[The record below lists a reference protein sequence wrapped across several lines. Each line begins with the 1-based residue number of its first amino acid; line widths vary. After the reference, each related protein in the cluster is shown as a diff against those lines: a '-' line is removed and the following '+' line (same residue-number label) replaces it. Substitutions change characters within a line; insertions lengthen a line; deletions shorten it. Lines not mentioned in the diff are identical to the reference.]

1 VQASVQAKRT
11 AGPVETGQTLAELVT
26 RDLTA
31 LTKHLLL
38 TTSRDMF
45 QELEK
50 AGISI
55 TQIKSLTFLAEAEE
69 PLSVKALSEVI
80 GLSLPGVSRAIDGLV
95 QRGEV
100 TRVEDP
106 RDRRSKL
113 LTITPRG
120 RRTYERVLATRM
132 AGIRR
137 FVEELDPEEQEALAR
152 GLSAVAGR
160 LHR

>member
-1 VQASVQAKRT
+1 VQASAVAKGTT
-11 AGPVETGQTLAELVT
+11 AEVVT
-26 RDLTA
+26 RELTA
-31 LTKHLLL
+31 LTRHLLL
-38 TTSRDMF
+38 TTSRDIF
-45 QELEK
+45 HELEK

-69 PLSVKALSEVI
+69 PLSVKALSDVM
-80 GLSLPGVSRAIDGLV
+80 GLSVPGISRAVDGLV

-113 LTITPRG
+113 LSITPRG

-137 FVEELDPEEQEALAR
+137 FVDELDSEEQDALAR

>member
-1 VQASVQAKRT
+1 VQASVGTAQAT
-11 AGPVETGQTLAELVT
+11 AEIVT
-26 RDLTA
+26 RELTA
-31 LTKHLLL
+31 LTRHLLL

-45 QELEK
+45 HELER

-69 PLSVKALSEVI
+69 PLSVKALSDVI
-80 GLSLPGVSRAIDGLV
+80 GLSVPGISRAVDGLV
-95 QRGEV
+95 QRGEI

-113 LTITPRG
+113 LSITPRG
-120 RRTYERVLATRM
+120 RRTYERVLAIRM

-137 FVEELDPEEQEALAR
+137 FVDELDPEEQEALAR

>member
-1 VQASVQAKRT
+1 VQASAVAKGTT
-11 AGPVETGQTLAELVT
+11 AEVVT
-26 RDLTA
+26 RELTA
-31 LTKHLLL
+31 LTRHLLL
-38 TTSRDMF
+38 TTSRDIF
-45 QELEK
+45 HELEK

-55 TQIKSLTFLAEAEE
+55 TQIKSLTFLADTEE
-69 PLSVKALSEVI
+69 PLSVKALSDVM
-80 GLSLPGVSRAIDGLV
+80 GLSVPGISRAVDGLV
-95 QRGEV
+95 QRGEI

-113 LTITPRG
+113 LSITPRG

-137 FVEELDPEEQEALAR
+137 FVDELDSEEQDALAR
-152 GLSAVAGR
+152 GLRAVAGR

>member
-1 VQASVQAKRT
+1 LQASAATSQT
-11 AGPVETGQTLAELVT
+11 AAEVVT
-26 RDLTA
+26 RELTA

-38 TTSRDMF
+38 TTSRDLF
-45 QELEK
+45 HELER
-50 AGISI
+50 AGISL

-69 PLSVKALSEVI
+69 PLSVKALSDVI
-80 GLSLPGVSRAIDGLV
+80 GLSVPGVSRAIDGLV
-95 QRGEV
+95 QRGEI

-113 LTITPRG
+113 LSITPRG
-120 RRTYERVLATRM
+120 RRTYERLLAIRV

-137 FVEELDPEEQEALAR
+137 FVDELDPEEQEALAR

-160 LHR
+160 LNR

>member
-1 VQASVQAKRT
+1 VQVSGGTTQAT
-11 AGPVETGQTLAELVT
+11 ADIVT
-26 RDLTA
+26 RELTA
-31 LTKHLLL
+31 LTRHLLL
-38 TTSRDMF
+38 TTSRDIF
-45 QELEK
+45 HELEK

-55 TQIKSLTFLAEAEE
+55 TQIKSLTFLTEAEE
-69 PLSVKALSEVI
+69 PLSVKALSDVM
-80 GLSLPGVSRAIDGLV
+80 GLSVPGISRAVDGLV

-113 LTITPRG
+113 LSITPRG
-120 RRTYERVLATRM
+120 RGTYERVLATRM

-137 FVEELDPEEQEALAR
+137 FVDELDPEEQEALAR

>member
-1 VQASVQAKRT
+1 MQASVGTTQAT
-11 AGPVETGQTLAELVT
+11 ADIVT
-26 RDLTA
+26 RELTA
-31 LTKHLLL
+31 LTRHLLL
-38 TTSRDMF
+38 TTSRDIF
-45 QELEK
+45 HELEK

-69 PLSVKALSEVI
+69 PLSMKALSDVM
-80 GLSLPGVSRAIDGLV
+80 GLSVPGISRAVDGLV

-113 LTITPRG
+113 LSITPRG

-137 FVEELDPEEQEALAR
+137 FVDELDSEEQDALAR

>member
-1 VQASVQAKRT
+1 VQASAVPKGTT
-11 AGPVETGQTLAELVT
+11 AEVVT
-26 RDLTA
+26 RELTA
-31 LTKHLLL
+31 LTRHLLL
-38 TTSRDMF
+38 TTSRDIF
-45 QELEK
+45 HELEK

-69 PLSVKALSEVI
+69 PLSVKALSDVM
-80 GLSLPGVSRAIDGLV
+80 GLSVPGISRAVDGLV

-113 LTITPRG
+113 LSITPRG

-137 FVEELDPEEQEALAR
+137 FVDELDSEEQDALAR

>member
-1 VQASVQAKRT
+1 LQASAATSQT
-11 AGPVETGQTLAELVT
+11 AAEVVT
-26 RDLTA
+26 RELTA

-38 TTSRDMF
+38 TTSRDLF
-45 QELEK
+45 HELER
-50 AGISI
+50 AGISL
-55 TQIKSLTFLAEAEE
+55 TQIKSLTFLAEADE
-69 PLSVKALSEVI
+69 PLSVKALSDVI
-80 GLSLPGVSRAIDGLV
+80 GLSVPGVSRAIDGLV

-113 LTITPRG
+113 LSITPRG
-120 RRTYERVLATRM
+120 RRTYERLLAIRV

-137 FVEELDPEEQEALAR
+137 FVDELDPEEQEALAR

-160 LHR
+160 LNR

>member
-1 VQASVQAKRT
+1 VQASVGTTTQAT
-11 AGPVETGQTLAELVT
+11 ADIVT
-26 RDLTA
+26 RELTA
-31 LTKHLLL
+31 LTRHLLL
-38 TTSRDMF
+38 TTSRDIF
-45 QELEK
+45 HELET

-69 PLSVKALSEVI
+69 PLSMKALSDVM
-80 GLSLPGVSRAIDGLV
+80 GLSVPGISRAVDGLV

-113 LTITPRG
+113 LGITPRG
-120 RRTYERVLATRM
+120 RRTYERVLAIRM

-137 FVEELDPEEQEALAR
+137 FVDELDPEEQEALAR

>member
-1 VQASVQAKRT
+1 VQASVEAKQT
-11 AGPVETGQTLAELVT
+11 AAEVAT
-26 RDLTA
+26 RELTA

-45 QELEK
+45 HELEK

-55 TQIKSLTFLAEAEE
+55 TQVKSLTFLAEAEE
-69 PLSVKALSEVI
+69 PLSVKALSDVI

-95 QRGEV
+95 QRGEI

-137 FVEELDPEEQEALAR
+137 FVYELDPEEQEALAR

-160 LHR
+160 LNR

>member
-1 VQASVQAKRT
+1 MQVPVGTTQAT
-11 AGPVETGQTLAELVT
+11 ADIVT
-26 RDLTA
+26 RELTA
-31 LTKHLLL
+31 LTRHLLL
-38 TTSRDMF
+38 TTSRDIF
-45 QELEK
+45 HELET

-69 PLSVKALSEVI
+69 PLSVKALSDVM
-80 GLSLPGVSRAIDGLV
+80 GLSVPGISRAVDGLV

-113 LTITPRG
+113 LSITPRG
-120 RRTYERVLATRM
+120 RRTYERVLAIRM

-137 FVEELDPEEQEALAR
+137 FVDELDPEEQEALAR

-160 LHR
+160 LRR